1 MSNCHVVIPDAHAK
15 KGDKND
21 RAIWLGRLICD
32 LKPDTVV
39 DLGDSADMPSL
50 CSYDKGTKS
59 FEGRRYKDDI
69 NAYLDFQDKL
79 WTTVRSSKKRLPRN
93 RVRLI
98 GNHEQRIERA
108 INVQP
113 TLEGVIGYSD
123 LQLDRYYT
131 NVVGYVGSTPG
142 TVELDGIIYAHY
154 LTSGVAGRPISG
166 EHLAYTLLTKK
177 FQSCTV
183 GHNHTLDYCTRTNG
197 RGEKIMG
204 LCAGVFNERHMTWAG
219 EMNKL
224 WSRGIVIKRNV
235 DRGVYDLEWVSY
247 ERLRKEYSR

>member
-1 MSNCHVVIPDAHAK
+1 MIHLLIPDAHAQ

-79 WTTVRSSKKRLPRN
+79 WSTVRSSKKRLPKN
-93 RVRLI
+93 RVRII

-108 INVQP
+108 INIQP

-131 NVVGYVGSTPG
+131 NVVGYVGGTPG
-142 TVELDGIIYAHY
+142 TIELDGILYAHY

-183 GHNHTLDYCTRTNG
+183 GHNHTLDYCIRTNG

-219 EMNKL
+219 EMNKM
-224 WSRGIVIKRNV
+224 WTRGVAIKRNV
-235 DRGVYDLEWVSY
+235 YNGVYDLEWVSY
-247 ERLRKEYSR
+247 DRLRKEYM

>member
-1 MSNCHVVIPDAHAK
+1 MIHLLIPDAHAQ

-79 WTTVRSSKKRLPRN
+79 WSTVRSSKKRLPKN
-93 RVRLI
+93 RVRII

-108 INVQP
+108 INIQP

-131 NVVGYVGSTPG
+131 NVVGYVGGTPG
-142 TVELDGIIYAHY
+142 TIELDGILYAHY

-183 GHNHTLDYCTRTNG
+183 GHNHTLDYCIRTNG

-219 EMNKL
+219 EMNKM
-224 WSRGIVIKRNV
+224 WTRGVAIKRNV
-235 DRGVYDLEWVSY
+235 YNGVYDLEWVSY
-247 ERLRKEYSR
+247 DRLRKEFA

>member
-1 MSNCHVVIPDAHAK
+1 MSKCHLVIPDAHAQ

-79 WTTVRSSKKRLPRN
+79 WSTVRSSKKRLPRN

-108 INVQP
+108 VNNDSK
-113 TLEGVIGYSD
+113 LEGLIKYEDLPYSSWEVYPFLQPVFIDNIAYCHYFPTGIMGRPTTSATAMVSKLHMSCIAGHQQGKQIAYAKRPDGSVITCIIAGSCYEHNETY
-123 LQLDRYYT
+123 LDIQSNNYWR
-131 NVVGYVGSTPG
+131 
-142 TVELDGIIYAHY
+142 GIIMLHEVNNGSFDEMFVSLKY
-154 LTSGVAGRPISG
+154 L
-166 EHLAYTLLTKK
+166 K
-177 FQSCTV
+177 
-183 GHNHTLDYCTRTNG
+183 
-197 RGEKIMG
+197 EK
-204 LCAGVFNERHMTWAG
+204 
-219 EMNKL
+219 
-224 WSRGIVIKRNV
+224 
-235 DRGVYDLEWVSY
+235 Y
-247 ERLRKEYSR
+247 E

>member
-1 MSNCHVVIPDAHAK
+1 MSKCHLVIPDAHAQ

-79 WTTVRSSKKRLPRN
+79 WSTVRSSKKRLPRN

-154 LTSGVAGRPISG
+154 LTSGVAGRPVSG

-177 FQSCTV
+177 FQTCTV
-183 GHNHTLDYCTRTNG
+183 GHNHTFYYCTRTNG

-219 EMNKL
+219 EMNKM
-224 WSRGIVIKRNV
+224 WTRGVAIKRNV
-235 DRGVYDLEWVSY
+235 YNGVYDLEWVSY
-247 ERLRKEYSR
+247 DRLRKEYM

>member
-1 MSNCHVVIPDAHAK
+1 MKHLVIPDAHAI
-15 KGDKND
+15 KGDKHE
-21 RAIWLGRLICD
+21 RATWVGNLICD
-32 LKPDTVV
+32 LKPDAVI

-50 CSYDKGTKS
+50 CSYDKGTKA

-69 NAYLDFQDKL
+69 NAYLEFQDKL
-79 WTTVRSSKKRLPRN
+79 WSVVRRSKKRLPRK

-108 INVQP
+108 INLQP
-113 TLEGVIGYSD
+113 TLEGVISYSD
-123 LQLDRYYT
+123 LDLQRYYT
-131 NVVGYVGSTPG
+131 DVVGYVGSTPG
-142 TVELDGIIYAHY
+142 TYELDGITYAHY

-183 GHNHTLDYCTRTNG
+183 GHNHTFDYCVRTNG
-197 RGEKIMG
+197 RGNKIMG
-204 LCAGVFNERHMTWAG
+204 LCAGVFNEKPMSWAG

-224 WSRGIVIKRNV
+224 WTRGVVIKRNV
-235 DRGVYDLEWVSY
+235 SNGVYDLEWVSY
-247 ERLRKEYSR
+247 DRLRKEYSKR